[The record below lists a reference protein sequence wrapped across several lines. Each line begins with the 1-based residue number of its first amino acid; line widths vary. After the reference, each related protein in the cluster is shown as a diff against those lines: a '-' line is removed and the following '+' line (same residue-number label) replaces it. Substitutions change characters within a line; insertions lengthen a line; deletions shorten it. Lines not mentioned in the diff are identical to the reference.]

1 MVEWPAVKIHVF
13 KSKIQLKIHQI
24 YFITVSSHLKKY
36 LFTKL
41 NFQEKN
47 IDQIVSH
54 FTEKKVKRNEL
65 VLRQGD
71 LCDSAYFVSK
81 GCLQMFTLDSQKKEV
96 VRDFVTE
103 NCWCVE
109 LISFKNNTPST
120 ENIRALEN
128 STLYAINK
136 SNYNNLINEVKVFNR
151 IYKEILETSYENS
164 VYRVNIFNT
173 LSPLEK
179 MKWMKEYR
187 PKLFKRLSKKIICQ
201 FLGIELEI
209 YSKLIG
215 LIQ

>member
-1 MVEWPAVKIHVF
+1 M
-13 KSKIQLKIHQI
+13 SNGKIQLKIHQI
-24 YFITVSSHLKKY
+24 YFIIVSSHLKKY
-36 LFTKL
+36 LFAKL
-41 NFQEKN
+41 NFEEKN
-47 IDQIVSH
+47 IEQIVSY

-65 VLRQGD
+65 VLKQGD
-71 LCDSAYFVSK
+71 VCDSVYFVSK
-81 GCLQMFTLDSQKKEV
+81 GCLQMFTLNSQKKEI

-103 NCWCVE
+103 NCWCLE

-136 SNYNNLINEVKVFNR
+136 SNYNNLINEVKVFDR

-215 LIQ
+215 LI

>member
-65 VLRQGD
+65 V
-71 LCDSAYFVSK
+71 
-81 GCLQMFTLDSQKKEV
+81 

-109 LISFKNNTPST
+109 LISFKNNTPSS

-201 FLGIELEI
+201 FLGIDLEI